1 MHYCKYHPLDG
12 ATYHCANCQLH
23 QCDHCVDD
31 AQPQPR
37 CFVCGGVL
45 ESLGSGNLVEPF
57 WRRLPQAF
65 KYPLNAS
72 SMSLI
77 VITSIASVVAV
88 LMPFLWLLSI
98 LLYLFAAGALLKYSL
113 TCLEHTALG
122 EMKAP
127 DVMDAYQ
134 GGVGLLF
141 KLIVMTVLLTLLVG
155 GAAYYLGPAVGGV
168 LGFLVVVCFPA
179 MLIRFAQSESLLEAI
194 NPIAALALIGAIGL
208 PYGLLMAFILIM
220 MTSVGLLQEWI
231 GQLVPAVSYLLQSM
245 VSSYYTL
252 VTFHLMGYM
261 LFQYQD
267 QLGYSARIEDD
278 EIAPAREEADRVA
291 AQIQVLLK
299 EGDYERVVTLYYQAF
314 KQFPNDARFF
324 EQFFELLYVCK
335 KAALMADFGSLY
347 LNFLNR
353 KKRIDKLTPV
363 FKQIRLIAPD
373 FLPDAPA
380 LRLQLAGLLKQQGD
394 IALVIKLLNGMHKQF
409 PDYPELPQAYFLLA
423 DTLAQQPNM
432 QPQADKCRHMAQQLE
447 KIAERKKQE
456 AIEAQAAQASLQG
469 RKPPSVKTSNTNTSS
484 IKSPGH
490 RPPPVVTK
498 SGLTLELVPMEP
510 LKTLADDE

>member
-1 MHYCKYHPLDG
+1 MNYCKYHPLDG
-12 ATYHCANCQLH
+12 ATYYCENCQAH

-31 AQPQPR
+31 AQPQSR
-37 CFVCGGVL
+37 CFVCGAVA
-45 ESLGSGNLVEPF
+45 ESLGAGNLVQPF
-57 WRRLPQAF
+57 WRRLPEAF

-98 LLYLFAAGALLKYSL
+98 LLYLFAAGSLLKYSL

-134 GGVGLLF
+134 GGLGLLL
-141 KLIVMTVLLTLLVG
+141 KLIVISVVLTLLVG
-155 GAAYYLGPAVGGV
+155 GVAYYVGPAVGGI

-179 MLIRFAQSESLLEAI
+179 ILIRFAQTESLLEAM
-194 NPIAALALIGAIGL
+194 NPVAALALIGAIGL

-231 GQLVPAVSYLLQSM
+231 GQLFPAVSYLLQSM

-252 VTFHLMGYM
+252 VAFHLMGYM

-278 EIAPAREEADRVA
+278 EEQPKREEADRIA

-324 EQFFELLYVCK
+324 ESFFELLYVCK

-353 KKRIDKLTPV
+353 KKRIDKLTPA

-373 FLPDAPA
+373 FLPDVPA
-380 LRLQLAGLLKQQGD
+380 LRLQLAGLFKQQGD
-394 IALVIKLLNGMHKQF
+394 NALVIKLLNGMHKQF

-423 DTLAQQPNM
+423 DTLAQLPNM
-432 QPQADKCRHMAQQLE
+432 QAQADKCRQMAQQLE
-447 KIAERKKQE
+447 KIAARKQQE
-456 AIEAQAAQASLQG
+456 AAEAQAAQASLQA
-469 RKPPSVKTSNTNTSS
+469 RKPPSVKTPSTQA
-484 IKSPGH
+484 PGH
-490 RPPPVVTK
+490 RPPPTITK

-510 LKTLADDE
+510 VKTAAAED

>member
-12 ATYHCANCQLH
+12 ATYYCEQCKVH

-31 AQPQPR
+31 EPLLAR
-37 CFVCGGVL
+37 CFVCGHNL
-45 ESLGSGNLVEPF
+45 ESLGSGNKAEPF
-57 WRRLPQAF
+57 WRRLPEAF

-77 VITSIASVVAV
+77 VITSIASVLAM
-88 LMPFLWLLSI
+88 LMPFLWILSL

-127 DVMDAYQ
+127 DVLDAYQ
-134 GGVGLLF
+134 GGISLLL
-141 KLIVMTVLLTLLVG
+141 KLLVITVVLVLLVG
-155 GAAYYLGPAVGGV
+155 TAANYLGPAVGGL
-168 LGFLVVVCFPA
+168 LGFIVVICFPA
-179 MLIRFAQSESLLEAI
+179 ILIRFAQTESMLEAI
-194 NPIAALALIGAIGL
+194 NPMAALALIGAIGL
-208 PYGLLMAFILIM
+208 PYGLLMVFILIM

-231 GQLVPAVSYLLQSM
+231 GQLFPAVSYVFQSM

-252 VTFHLMGYM
+252 VVFHLMGYM

-267 QLGYSARIEDD
+267 QLGYSARSDDD
-278 EIAPAREEADRVA
+278 EEQPKREAADRLA

-324 EQFFELLYVCK
+324 DQFFELLYTCK
-335 KAALMADFGSLY
+335 KTALMADFGSTY
-347 LNFLNR
+347 LHFLNR

-373 FLPDAPA
+373 FLPDNPA
-380 LRLQLAGLLKQQGD
+380 LRVQLASSLKQQGD
-394 IALVIKLLNGMHKQF
+394 VALAVKLLNGMHKQF
-409 PDYPELPQAYFLLA
+409 PDYAELPQAYYLLS
-423 DTLAQQPNM
+423 TILEQLPNM
-432 QPQADKCRHMAQQLE
+432 QAQADKCRQMAQQLE
-447 KIAERKKQE
+447 KIAERKKL
-456 AIEAQAAQASLQG
+456 AAAMAQAELATN
-469 RKPPSVKTSNTNTSS
+469 KPPSVKTPGR
-484 IKSPGH
+484 SPSAM
-490 RPPPVVTK
+490 VTK
-498 SGLTLELVPMEP
+498 SGLHLELVPIEP
-510 LKTLADDE
+510 VNTVEQADN